1 MQYAFSSTQCSNGQE
16 ICSCDNFPPP
26 WYTYILHHH
35 RALYQWWAEYMESLG
50 DMEAALQFYRDG
62 SDHTSIVRIHCFMG
76 NIDLVGVAK
85 CEGVWL
91 V

>member
-1 MQYAFSSTQCSNGQE
+1 
-16 ICSCDNFPPP
+16 
-26 WYTYILHHH
+26 
-35 RALYQWWAEYMESLG
+35 MESLG